1 MGTIDC
7 EENNNKYPLYYY
19 KIGLKHYKQIFEN
32 STEAIAIIDNEF
44 KVINVNKSF
53 ERLFQYELDELKGR
67 KIKEIICHK
76 EFCDNQCVFQELEE
90 KGYVKRRI
98 KKIRRDGKVLF
109 TDILTWPIKIDKEQT
124 GMYLIYRDVT
134 ENKIKEDRIEYLIHR
149 DCLTGLYNRE
159 FFLEKIEEVMC
170 NGVNNKLAV
179 LVLDFDN
186 FKRINNTLGYLIG
199 DKIIKSTAD
208 KLISSISN
216 EHTIARISGNHF
228 MILMTD
234 VRDEETVRR
243 IAEKII
249 NIFDNPIRI
258 NDYEVDISGS
268 IGISIYPD
276 DGFDKE
282 VLIRNAEIAMYK
294 AKEKCGNS
302 IEMFSSNMGE
312 EIEDQFILFNNLRKA
327 LSKDQFEVHYQPI
340 IDLKTNEIVAAEA
353 LLRWKHPKLGYISP
367 TKFIPIAE
375 NNGLILQIGEWIL
388 KTACLQN
395 IKWQNAGY
403 KPIVMA
409 VNVSVR
415 QLEQKNFVD
424 EILKALDIS
433 GLDPRFLELEITESL
448 NMKNINS
455 CISNFQKL
463 NKLGVSISIDD
474 FGTGYSSLGQLKKL
488 SINKLKIDKTF
499 IDDIK
504 GEMDDNPII
513 SAIMAIARSLKLQVI
528 AEGIEDLN
536 QLNYLKKLDCEMGQ
550 GYFFSRPM
558 SAEKFEIMIKNN

>member
-1 MGTIDC
+1 MGTINC
-7 EENNNKYPLYYY
+7 EENNNGYPLYYY
-19 KIGLKHYKQIFEN
+19 KIGLKYYKQIFEN
-32 STEAIAIIDNEF
+32 STEAIAIIDNEL
-44 KVINVNKSF
+44 KVIDVNKSF
-53 ERLFQYELDELKGR
+53 ERLFQYGLDELKGK
-67 KIKEIICHK
+67 KIKEIMCHK
-76 EFCDNQCVFQELEE
+76 EFCDNQCVFHELKE

-98 KKIRRDGKVLF
+98 KKIRKDGKVLF
-109 TDILTWPIKIDKEQT
+109 TDLLTCPIIIDKEQT
-124 GMYLIYRDVT
+124 GIYLIYRDVT
-134 ENKIKEDRIEYLIHR
+134 EIKIKQDKIEYLIYR

-159 FFLEKIEEVMC
+159 FFLEKMEEVMC
-170 NGVNNKLAV
+170 NGVSKKLAV

-208 KLISSISN
+208 KLISSISD
-216 EHTIARISGNHF
+216 EHIIARISGNHF
-228 MILMTD
+228 MILITQI
-234 VRDEETVRR
+234 RDEEIVRR
-243 IAEKII
+243 IADKII
-249 NIFDNPIRI
+249 SIFDNPIKI

-268 IGISIYPD
+268 IGISMYPD

-302 IEMFSSNMGE
+302 IEVFSSHMGE

-327 LSKDQFEVHYQPI
+327 LSKDEFEVHYQPI
-340 IDLKTNEIVAAEA
+340 INLKTNEIVAAEA

-367 TKFIPIAE
+367 SKFIPIAE

-403 KPIVMA
+403 KPIIMA

-415 QLEQKNFVD
+415 QLEQKNFAE
-424 EILKALDIS
+424 EILKALNIT
-433 GLDPRFLELEITESL
+433 GLDPSFLELEITESL
-448 NMKNINS
+448 NMKNINN

-463 NKLGVSISIDD
+463 NKSGVNISIDD
-474 FGTGYSSLGQLKKL
+474 FGTGYSSLGQLKNL
-488 SINKLKIDKTF
+488 AINKLKIDKTF

-504 GEMDDNPII
+504 DEEDDNPIV

-528 AEGIEDLN
+528 AEGIEDIN
-536 QLNYLKKLDCEMGQ
+536 QFNYLKKLDCEMGQ
-550 GYFFSRPM
+550 GYFFNKPM
-558 SAEKFEIMIKNN
+558 CAEKFEKLLITN